1 MVALLQL
8 KLINKTKIYIMKNSN
23 DETFNATIGNTVLQ
37 AVFLVPYIPYYLRI
51 FEPIYN
57 EKYTLVGIIENEL
70 YCKETE
76 IDDCFSFQIDENTI
90 PILRPLSDFYDIN
103 APAFID
109 TNFDIPTQLVL
120 VDLCSKKQHYSSIR
134 YSDMQEFLREHID
147 VFNLIEQDL
156 AVSIHDVV

>member
-1 MVALLQL
+1 MNTNTKQTENLSECG
-8 KLINKTKIYIMKNSN
+8 NKSKPL
-23 DETFNATIGNTVLQ
+23 LQ

>member
-1 MVALLQL
+1 MESTKPTPNEAENENKLKPLLQ
-8 KLINKTKIYIMKNSN
+8 
-23 DETFNATIGNTVLQ
+23 E
-37 AVFLVPYIPYYLRI
+37 VFLVPYVPYYLRI

-76 IDDCFSFQIDENTI
+76 IDDCFSFQIDENTF

-120 VDLCSKKQHYSSIR
+120 VDLCSKKQHYSGIR

-156 AVSIHDVV
+156 AVSIHDVL

>member
-1 MVALLQL
+1 MCTSQKIL
-8 KLINKTKIYIMKNSN
+8 K
-23 DETFNATIGNTVLQ
+23 
-37 AVFLVPYIPYYLRI
+37 I

-70 YCKETE
+70 YCKENV
-76 IDDCFSFQIDENTI
+76 IDDCFSFEIDENTF

-109 TNFDIPTQLVL
+109 TNFDIATQLTL
-120 VDLCSKKQHYSSIR
+120 VDLCLKTQHYLGIS
-134 YSDMQEFLREHID
+134 YFEMKEFLREHID